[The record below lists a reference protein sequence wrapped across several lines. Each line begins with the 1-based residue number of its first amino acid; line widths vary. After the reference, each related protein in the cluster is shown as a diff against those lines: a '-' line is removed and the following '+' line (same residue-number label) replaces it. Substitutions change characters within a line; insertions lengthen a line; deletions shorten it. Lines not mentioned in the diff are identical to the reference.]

1 MPEENGLCQV
11 NLERVN
17 KPPEHNFGLTA
28 PLSRQRGRIEHLWI
42 LGFCLVAISGA
53 YILDLSP
60 EGAVIVSS
68 DRFGFRFQLP
78 ETCMSRRIFGVSCPG
93 CGLTR
98 SFVAVA
104 HGDIRMGIK
113 ANTMGP
119 MLYLLCWLQI
129 PYRIFRYFGCGSSLE
144 ARPQLSRA
152 ADLIIWILL
161 IGLVFTWILR
171 LAVEI
176 IP

>member
-1 MPEENGLCQV
+1 MPEETDLSKA
-11 NLERVN
+11 NLEHMD
-17 KPPEHNFGLTA
+17 KPIEHNVGLSA
-28 PLSRQRGRIEHLWI
+28 PLSRQAGKIEHLWI

-60 EGAVIVSS
+60 EGAVVFSS
-68 DRFGFRFQLP
+68 DHFGLRFQLP

-104 HGDIRMGIK
+104 HGNIRMGIE
-113 ANTMGP
+113 ANIMGP
-119 MLYLLCWLQI
+119 ILYLLCWLQI
-129 PYRIFRYFGCGSSLE
+129 PYRIFRYFGGGSSLE
-144 ARPQLSRA
+144 GRPRLGRA

-171 LAVEI
+171 LAVDI